1 MADGEWGGAL
11 QVHPLQIKISWLVG
25 TNVQQTGFYLR
36 AAAANI
42 ADAEEAATEV
52 AQWVTDHFRNLLRV
66 EHRVLS
72 IDATDLVRR
81 EGFTISPASQMG
93 TAGGDASLTLPGFVA
108 AVVSLKSAKRTRY
121 GQGRMFLPVVNEGM
135 VYGDVIAPTSVPAF
149 QGTIDELVDAFTG
162 NTLTGYNL
170 INVHGVL
177 PPRPATGSRPARPEI
192 PPSWYD
198 VQSVRLNLPV
208 TSLRSRKAG
217 VGS

>member
-1 MADGEWGGAL
+1 MADGQWGGAL

-36 AAAANI
+36 AAAVNI

-93 TAGGDASLTLPGFVA
+93 TVGGDASLTLPGFMSA
-108 AVVSLKSAKRTRY
+108 IISMKSAKRTRY
-121 GQGRMFLPVVNEGM
+121 GQGRMFWPVVNEGM
-135 VYGDVIAPTSVPAF
+135 VFGDVIAPGSVAAF
-149 QGTIDELVDAFTG
+149 QGTLDELADAFTG
-162 NTLTGYNL
+162 NTVGGYNL
-170 INVHGVL
+170 INIHGVL
-177 PPRPATGSRPARPEI
+177 PPQPATGSRPARPEL

-198 VQSVRLNLPV
+198 VQTLRLNLPL